1 MRLNVWKYF
10 KKKKKTL
17 FNETHKGV
25 FMAEMKPDKKSLKN
39 ILVAEDDAY
48 YQIPIYQ
55 RPYQWT
61 EENCEKLLDDLL
73 SSYECYKESD
83 YFCGSLVLIAIGIDS
98 ETNATTYDIVDG
110 QQRLSTFIL
119 LAKVLATLYNKD
131 LNTTSRGL
139 LEKSLGDTDGEK
151 RKRLIFDTIGLNAEK
166 DFQNAL
172 DFFDDLD
179 ASKGK
184 NSKSNDPSK
193 GKNSYLKNA
202 ICLKNYLEKKE
213 IVDINDFIRW
223 LYFKVIFIK
232 TTCSNISMALRIFSV
247 LNARGLP
254 LHAIDVF
261 KVELLKKLAKE
272 KDQED
277 FVYRWNALR
286 QKCSENESKFPKRKE
301 NKREKNAA
309 EILFS
314 WYLTYLHPVTSG
326 KNMEERLADQ
336 FERLN
341 KTPLE
346 YLKGVEDFYNAYCE
360 VLEMQDRHAH
370 LLSYLASDF
379 WHIILCTSILHNYSQ
394 SEIETLKEL
403 LVKFYYQ
410 NWVAEQ
416 KEPKKQT
423 NCNIINALKEKKNID
438 DIISIVK
445 QYLDKNKITQNFREK
460 LKDDHLYEK
469 HKKSSKNS
477 WLKSIL
483 ILVEY
488 FMSDDPKPKRIQ
500 MDKNLH
506 VEHIL
511 PQKSDPSSQWA
522 KDFSEEERERYTHSL
537 ANLTLLGGKKNT
549 NASNLDFQDKKKIY
563 MGEEIRLNKKKP
575 FRVMTCYKMT
585 IDIAHHYT
593 EWTPKSLEKREKELI
608 EIIESVL
615 TL

>member
-1 MRLNVWKYF
+1 MA
-10 KKKKKTL
+10 
-17 FNETHKGV
+17 NESIEGE
-25 FMAEMKPDKKSLKN
+25 AYQLKD
-39 ILVAEDDAY
+39 ILATELSAY
-48 YQIPIYQ
+48 YQIPTYQ

-73 SSYECYKESD
+73 SSYEYYKESD

-98 ETNATTYDIVDG
+98 ETNAKTYDIVDG

-119 LAKVLATLYNKD
+119 LAKVLATLYDKDKD
-131 LNTTSRGL
+131 LNKTSRDF
-139 LEKSLGDTDGEK
+139 LEQSLGDTDGEK

-179 ASKGK
+179 ASKGE
-184 NSKSNDPSK
+184 NSKSNAPSK

-213 IVDINDFIRW
+213 IEDINDFIKW
-223 LYFKVIFIK
+223 LYHKVIFIK

-272 KDQED
+272 KDQEE
-277 FVYRWNALR
+277 FVSRWNALR

-346 YLKGVEDFYNAYCE
+346 YLKGVEDFYNTYCE

-379 WHIILCTSILHNYSQ
+379 WRIILCTSILHNYSQ

-423 NCNIINALKEKKNID
+423 NCNIINALKEKKSIE
-438 DIISIVK
+438 DIASIVK
-445 QYLDKNKITQNFREK
+445 EYLNEKNITQHFKEN
-460 LKDDHLYEK
+460 LQDSNLYTK
-469 HKKSSKNS
+469 FYFTNDKTPKKNS
-477 WLKSIL
+477 WLKPIL

-488 FMSDDPKPKRIQ
+488 FMSDEPKPKRIQ
-500 MDKNLH
+500 TNDFH

-511 PQKSDPSSQWA
+511 PQKPTLSSQWA

-537 ANLTLLGGKKNT
+537 ANLTLLGGTKNKE
-549 NASNLDFQDKKKIY
+549 ASNLDFRAD
-563 MGEEIRLNKKKP
+563 
-575 FRVMTCYKMT
+575 
-585 IDIAHHYT
+585 
-593 EWTPKSLEKREKELI
+593 
-608 EIIESVL
+608 
-615 TL
+615 

>member
-1 MRLNVWKYF
+1 MA
-10 KKKKKTL
+10 
-17 FNETHKGV
+17 NESIEGE
-25 FMAEMKPDKKSLKN
+25 AYQLKD
-39 ILVAEDDAY
+39 ILATELSAY
-48 YQIPIYQ
+48 YQIPAYQ

-98 ETNATTYDIVDG
+98 KTNATTYDVVDG

-119 LAKVLATLYNKD
+119 LAKVLVTLYDKD
-131 LNTTSRGL
+131 LNENCKISRDF
-139 LEKSLGDTDGEK
+139 LEKSLGDTEGEK
-151 RKRLIFDTIGLNAEK
+151 RKRLIFNTIGLNAK
-166 DFQNAL
+166 DDFQGVL
-172 DFFDDLD
+172 DFFDNLD
-179 ASKGK
+179 ASKVK
-184 NSKSNDPSK
+184 NSKINDPSK
-193 GKNSYLKNA
+193 GKNNYLKNA
-202 ICLKNYLEKKE
+202 ICLRNYLEKKE
-213 IVDINDFIRW
+213 IEDIDDFIKW
-223 LYFKVIFIK
+223 LYFKVVFIR

-261 KVELLKKLAKE
+261 KVELLKKLTEEKE
-272 KDQED
+272 QEE
-277 FVYRWNALR
+277 FVSRWNALR

-301 NKREKNAA
+301 NKRENNAA

-346 YLKGVEDFYNAYCE
+346 YLKGIEDFYNAYCE

-379 WHIILCTSILHNYSQ
+379 WRIILCTSILHRYSQ

-423 NCNIINALKEKKNID
+423 NCNIIKALKEKKNID

-445 QYLDKNKITQNFREK
+445 QYLDGNKITQNFREK

-477 WLKSIL
+477 WLRPIL

-488 FMSDDPKPKRIQ
+488 FMSDDPKPKRIE
-500 MDKNLH
+500 KNDFH

-511 PQKSDPSSQWA
+511 PQNPTLSSQWA
-522 KDFSEEERERYTHSL
+522 KDFSEEERELYTHSL
-537 ANLTLLGGKKNT
+537 ANLTLLGGKKN
-549 NASNLDFQDKKKIY
+549 NKASNLDFKDKKKIY
-563 MGEEIRLNKKKP
+563 MGEEKKRP
-575 FRVMTCYKMT
+575 FKVMTCYKMT
-585 IDIAHHYT
+585 IDIAHHHT
-593 EWTPKSLEKREKELI
+593 EWTPKSLEEREKDLMS
-608 EIIESVL
+608 IIESVL

>member
-1 MRLNVWKYF
+1 
-10 KKKKKTL
+10 
-17 FNETHKGV
+17 
-25 FMAEMKPDKKSLKN
+25 MAEMKPDKKSLKE
-39 ILVAEDDAY
+39 ILVVGNDTY

-55 RPYQWT
+55 RPYQWGKEQY
-61 EENCEKLLDDLL
+61 EELLNDLFEN
-73 SSYECYKESD
+73 YEDHGEDD
-83 YFCGSLVLIAIGIDS
+83 YFCGSLVFIQPNKDNK
-98 ETNATTYDIVDG
+98 TDIVDG

-119 LAKVLATLYNKD
+119 LAKVLATLYDKD
-131 LNTTSRGL
+131 LNKTSRGF
-139 LEKSLGDTDGEK
+139 LEKSLGDTDEEK

-179 ASKGK
+179 ASKGEG
-184 NSKSNDPSK
+184 SKSNDPSK

-202 ICLKNYLEKKE
+202 ICLKNYLEQKE
-213 IVDINDFIRW
+213 IADINDFIRW

-254 LHAIDVF
+254 LHAIDIF

-272 KDQED
+272 KDQEV
-277 FVYRWNALR
+277 FVSRWNALR
-286 QKCSENESKFPKRKE
+286 QKCLDNESKFPKRKE

-314 WYLTYLHPVTSG
+314 WYLAYLHPVTSG
-326 KNMEERLADQ
+326 KSMEERLADQ

-346 YLKGVEDFYNAYCE
+346 YLKGIEDFYNAYCE
-360 VLEMQDRHAH
+360 MLEMQDRHAH

-379 WHIILCTSILHNYSQ
+379 WRIILCTSILHNYSQ

-410 NWVAEQ
+410 HWVAGQAKSTREQ
-416 KEPKKQT
+416 T
-423 NCNIINALKEKKNID
+423 CCNIINALKEKKNID
-438 DIISIVK
+438 DIISIARK
-445 QYLDKNKITQNFREK
+445 NLDEYSVTQHFKEK
-460 LKDDHLYEK
+460 LRDSLVYEK
-469 HKKSSKNS
+469 QPTKNP
-477 WLKSIL
+477 WIKPVL

-488 FMSDDPKPKRIQ
+488 FMSDDPNPKRIQ

-511 PQKSDPSSQWA
+511 PQKPTLSSQWA
-522 KDFSEEERERYTHSL
+522 KDFSEEERECYTHSL
-537 ANLTLLGGKKNT
+537 ANLTLLGGKKNPQ
-549 NASNLDFQDKKKIY
+549 ASNLDFKDKKKIY
-563 MGEEIRLNKKKP
+563 MGEEIRLNKKETS
-575 FRVMTCYKMT
+575 RVMTCYKMT

-593 EWTPKSLEKREKELI
+593 EWTPKSLEKREKDLMS
-608 EIIESVL
+608 IIESVL

>member
-1 MRLNVWKYF
+1 MA
-10 KKKKKTL
+10 
-17 FNETHKGV
+17 NESIEGK
-25 FMAEMKPDKKSLKN
+25 AYKLKD
-39 ILVAEDDAY
+39 ILATEFDAY

-83 YFCGSLVLIAIGIDS
+83 YFCGSLVLIAIDTDS

-119 LAKVLATLYNKD
+119 LAKVLVTLYDKVLNDKVLNK
-131 LNTTSRGL
+131 TSREL

-151 RKRLIFDTIGLNAEK
+151 RKRLIFNTIGLNAK
-166 DFQNAL
+166 DDFQDAL
-172 DFFDDLD
+172 KFFDDLD
-179 ASKGK
+179 ASKGED
-184 NSKSNDPSK
+184 SKSNDPNK

-202 ICLKNYLEKKE
+202 ICLKNYLRNKE
-213 IVDINDFIRW
+213 IEDINAFIKW
-223 LYFKVIFIK
+223 LYHKIIFIK

-277 FVYRWNALR
+277 FVFRWNALC
-286 QKCSENESKFPKRKE
+286 QKCKENESKFPKRKE

-346 YLKGVEDFYNAYCE
+346 YLKSVEDFYNAYCKI
-360 VLEMQDRHAH
+360 LEMQDRHAH

-379 WHIILCTSILHNYSQ
+379 WRIILCTSILHRYSDQ
-394 SEIETLKEL
+394 EIEDLKEL

-423 NCNIINALKEKKNID
+423 NCNIIKALKENKNID

-445 QYLDKNKITQNFREK
+445 QYLDVNKITQNFREK
-460 LKDDHLYEK
+460 PKDDHLYEQ
-469 HKKSSKNS
+469 HKRNSKNS
-477 WLKSIL
+477 WLRPIL

-488 FMSDDPKPKRIQ
+488 SISDDPRPKRIQ
-500 MDKNLH
+500 TNDFH

-511 PQKSDPSSQWA
+511 PQKPDPSSQWV
-522 KDFSEEERERYTHSL
+522 KDFSEEEREHYTHSL
-537 ANLTLLGGKKNT
+537 ANLTLLGGKKN
-549 NASNLDFQDKKKIY
+549 NKALNLDFKEKKKIY

-575 FRVMTCYKMT
+575 FEAMTCYDTTK
-585 IDIAHHYT
+585 DIVHRYT
-593 EWTPKSLEKREKELI
+593 EWTPKSLEKREKDLMN
-608 EIIESVL
+608 IIESVL

>member
-10 KKKKKTL
+10 KKKKTL
-17 FNETHKGV
+17 FNVIIYPKTIQGV
-25 FMAEMKPDKKSLKN
+25 FVAKIESDDLYLEN
-39 ILVAEDDAY
+39 ILKDKLY

-61 EENCEKLLDDLL
+61 EENCEKLLDDLFFN
-73 SSYECYKESD
+73 YEDDRESD
-83 YFCGSLVLIAIGIDS
+83 YFCGSLVLIAISEDS
-98 ETNATTYDIVDG
+98 KAKIYDVVDG

-119 LAKVLATLYNKD
+119 LAKVLATLYPVDDKCQGYLQGSWID
-131 LNTTSRGL
+131 RHEYRG
-139 LEKSLGDTDGEK
+139 KK
-151 RKRLIFDTIGLNAEK
+151 KKKRLDFDLVGSNAKK
-166 DFQNAL
+166 DFQEAL

-179 ASKGK
+179 ASKGEG
-184 NSKSNDPSK
+184 SKSNDPSK

-213 IVDINDFIRW
+213 IEDINDFIEW
-223 LYFKVIFIK
+223 LYSNVVFI
-232 TTCSNISMALRIFSV
+232 TITCPDADKALRIFNV

-254 LHAIDVF
+254 LNATDIF
-261 KVELLKKLAKE
+261 KGELLKKLTEEKE
-272 KDQED
+272 QEELAT
-277 FVYRWNALR
+277 RWENLR
-286 QKCSENESKFPKRKE
+286 QKCLDNGFAMET
-301 NKREKNAA
+301 
-309 EILFS
+309 LFS
-314 WYLTYLHPVTSG
+314 QYLEYLNPVTSREKMEKRLVTWF
-326 KNMEERLADQ
+326 KN
-336 FERLN
+336 LN

-346 YLKGVEDFYNAYCE
+346 YLKGVEDFYNAYCD

-379 WHIILCTSILHNYSQ
+379 WRIILCTSILHNYSQ

-423 NCNIINALKEKKNID
+423 NYNIINALKEKKNID
-438 DIISIVK
+438 DIIYIVK

-477 WLKSIL
+477 WLKPIL

-488 FMSDDPKPKRIQ
+488 FMSDEPKPKRIQ
-500 MDKNLH
+500 MDENLH

-511 PQKSDPSSQWA
+511 PQKPTLSSQWA

-537 ANLTLLGGKKNT
+537 ANLTLLGGERNT
-549 NASNLDFQDKKKIY
+549 KASNLDFKDKKKIY
-563 MGEEIRLNKKKP
+563 MGEEIKLNKKKP

-608 EIIESVL
+608 KIIESVL

>member
-1 MRLNVWKYF
+1 
-10 KKKKKTL
+10 
-17 FNETHKGV
+17 
-25 FMAEMKPDKKSLKN
+25 MAEMRPDKKSLKK
-39 ILVAEDDAY
+39 ILVVGNDTY

-61 EENCEKLLDDLL
+61 EENCEKLLDDLFF
-73 SSYECYKESD
+73 SYECYKESD

-119 LAKVLATLYNKD
+119 LAKVLATLYDKD
-131 LNTTSRGL
+131 LNENCKISRGF
-139 LEKSLGDTDGEK
+139 LEKSLGDTDKEK

-179 ASKGK
+179 ASKGE
-184 NSKSNDPSK
+184 NSKSNAPSK

-223 LYFKVIFIK
+223 LYLKVIFIK
-232 TTCSNISMALRIFSV
+232 T
-247 LNARGLP
+247 RGLP

-286 QKCSENESKFPKRKE
+286 QKCLDNESKFPKRKE

-379 WHIILCTSILHNYSQ
+379 WRVILCTSLLHRYSDQ
-394 SEIETLKEL
+394 DIEALKEL

-410 NWVAEQ
+410 HWVAKKPKDQREQ
-416 KEPKKQT
+416 T
-423 NCNIINALKEKKNID
+423 CCNIIKALKEKKSMEHIV
-438 DIISIVK
+438 SIAIKNLDEYSVTQHFKENLRDSHVYKK
-445 QYLDKNKITQNFREK
+445 QSTKNPYIKP
-460 LKDDHLYEK
+460 
-469 HKKSSKNS
+469 
-477 WLKSIL
+477 IL

-500 MDKNLH
+500 MDRNLH

-511 PQKSDPSSQWA
+511 PQNPTLSSQWV
-522 KDFSEEERERYTHSL
+522 KDLSEEERERYTHSL
-537 ANLTLLGGKKNT
+537 ANLTLLGGKRNID
-549 NASNLDFQDKKKIY
+549 ASNLDFKDKKKIY
-563 MGEEIRLNKKKP
+563 MGEEIKLDKKKP

-585 IDIAHHYT
+585 IDIAHHYA

>member
-1 MRLNVWKYF
+1 
-10 KKKKKTL
+10 
-17 FNETHKGV
+17 
-25 FMAEMKPDKKSLKN
+25 MAKIESKDSHLRDILKDE
-39 ILVAEDDAY
+39 LY

-55 RPYQWT
+55 RPYQWG
-61 EENCEKLLDDLL
+61 EEQCKELLNDLFEN
-73 SSYECYKESD
+73 YEDHEEDD
-83 YFCGSLVLIAIGIDS
+83 YFCGSLVFIQPDKDNK
-98 ETNATTYDIVDG
+98 TDIVDG

-119 LAKVLATLYNKD
+119 LAKVLATLYSERLD
-131 LNTTSRGL
+131 PMIQEYLQESWSDRH
-139 LEKSLGDTDGEK
+139 EDGEK
-151 RKRLIFDTIGLNAEK
+151 KKRERLDFDLVGSNAKK
-166 DFQNAL
+166 DFQDAL

-179 ASKGK
+179 ASKGEG
-184 NSKSNDPSK
+184 SKSNDPSK

-213 IVDINDFIRW
+213 ITDINDFIQW
-223 LYFKVIFIK
+223 LYLKVNFI
-232 TTCSNISMALRIFSV
+232 TITCSDTDMALRIFNV

-286 QKCSENESKFPKRKE
+286 QKCLDNESKFPKRKE

-314 WYLTYLHPVTSG
+314 WYLTYLHPVTGG

-346 YLKGVEDFYNAYCE
+346 YLKGVEVFYNAYCE

-370 LLSYLASDF
+370 LLSYLEDNYWRA
-379 WHIILCTSILHNYSQ
+379 ILCASMLHNYSQ
-394 SEIETLKEL
+394 SEKEALKEL

-423 NCNIINALKEKKNID
+423 SCNIINALKEKKNID

-477 WLKSIL
+477 WLKPIL

-488 FMSDDPKPKRIQ
+488 FMSDNPKPKRIQ

-511 PQKSDPSSQWA
+511 PQKPTLLSQWA

-549 NASNLDFQDKKKIY
+549 KASNLDFKDKKKIY
-563 MGEEIRLNKKKP
+563 MGEEIKLNKKKP
-575 FRVMTCYKMT
+575 FKVMTCYDMT
-585 IDIAHHYT
+585 KTMCAAT
-593 EWTPKSLEKREKELI
+593 QNGRPKA
-608 EIIESVL
+608 
-615 TL
+615 

>member
-1 MRLNVWKYF
+1 
-10 KKKKKTL
+10 
-17 FNETHKGV
+17 
-25 FMAEMKPDKKSLKN
+25 MAKIESKDSHLRDILKDE
-39 ILVAEDDAY
+39 LY

-61 EENCEKLLDDLL
+61 EENCEKLLDDLFFN
-73 SSYECYKESD
+73 YEDDRESD
-83 YFCGSLVLIAIGIDS
+83 YFCGSLVLIAISEDS
-98 ETNATTYDIVDG
+98 KAKTYDVVDG

-119 LAKVLATLYNKD
+119 LAKVLATLYYDKDKD
-131 LNTTSRGL
+131 LDKANRDL
-139 LEKSLGDTDGEK
+139 LEKSLGDTDKEK
-151 RKRLIFDTIGLNAEK
+151 RKRLIFNTIGLNAK
-166 DFQNAL
+166 DDFQDTL
-172 DFFDDLD
+172 KFFDDLD
-179 ASKGK
+179 ASKGED
-184 NSKSNDPSK
+184 SKSNDPSK

-213 IVDINDFIRW
+213 IADIDGFTRW
-223 LYFKVIFIK
+223 LYHKVIFIK

-286 QKCSENESKFPKRKE
+286 QKCLDNESKFPKRKE

-346 YLKGVEDFYNAYCE
+346 YLKSVEDFYNAYCE

-379 WHIILCTSILHNYSQ
+379 WCVILCTSILHNYSQ
-394 SEIETLKEL
+394 SEIEALKEL

-423 NCNIINALKEKKNID
+423 SCNIINALKEKKNID

-477 WLKSIL
+477 WLKPIL
-483 ILVEY
+483 ILMEY
-488 FMSDDPKPKRIQ
+488 FMGDDHEPKRIQ

-511 PQKSDPSSQWA
+511 PQNPDPSSQWA

-549 NASNLDFQDKKKIY
+549 KASNLDFKDKKKIY
-563 MGEEIRLNKKKP
+563 MGEEISLSKKET

-585 IDIAHHYT
+585 IDIAHNYT